1 MNTAIGKLPDVLAL
15 CMINLVSKRTHMFR
29 VIGSLIILL
38 QFVTL
43 PSALAAISLEHYE
56 LLDYYD
62 WQEQRGYNPER
73 DEIIEIGEW
82 NRQELEGHWPETDYD
97 YHEWDSDWYYEE

>member
-1 MNTAIGKLPDVLAL
+1 MNTAIGKFSDVLARF
-15 CMINLVSKRTHMFR
+15 MINLVPKRMHMFR
-29 VIGSLIILL
+29 LIGSLTILL

-43 PSALAAISLEHYE
+43 PSALAAISLEHYFA
-56 LLDYYD
+56 LDYSD

-97 YHEWDSDWYYEE
+97 YHEWDADWYYE